1 MFGNNK
7 HHRRRFHPLKIVF
20 FAIVFIAF
28 ALAMGWVVMFLWNF
42 ILPDT
47 IGVKP
52 LTYWKALG
60 LLVLTRILFGGFR
73 GRPSPWGGDRKRKWR
88 KKWMNMSD
96 EERQQFKSKWKSH
109 YRKRWNTDE
118 EDSKEKNK
126 EQPPSDESEEV

>member
-7 HHRRRFHPLKIVF
+7 RHHGRFHPLKFVF
-20 FAIVFIAF
+20 FAVVFIAF

-47 IGVKP
+47 VGVNP

-73 GRPSPWGGDRKRKWR
+73 GRPGSWGGDRKRKWR

-109 YRKRWNTDE
+109 YRKRWNSGE
-118 EDSKEKNK
+118 EDFDEKNK
-126 EQPPSDESEEV
+126 EQPPLDDNDDV